1 MDHKYYLT
9 NHPHHSLVLICRS
22 DLPDVIELVDVVI
35 QAADEG
41 EQQHH
46 LDKSPV
52 EDRRQSG
59 LRYILYFTLQPPVQ
73 RNGSFS
79 SWR

>member
-1 MDHKYYLT
+1 MDHKYYHT

-46 LDKSPV
+46 LDSRGQRTVRTEIYFIFYLAASSPA
-52 EDRRQSG
+52 
-59 LRYILYFTLQPPVQ
+59 
-73 RNGSFS
+73 
-79 SWR
+79 